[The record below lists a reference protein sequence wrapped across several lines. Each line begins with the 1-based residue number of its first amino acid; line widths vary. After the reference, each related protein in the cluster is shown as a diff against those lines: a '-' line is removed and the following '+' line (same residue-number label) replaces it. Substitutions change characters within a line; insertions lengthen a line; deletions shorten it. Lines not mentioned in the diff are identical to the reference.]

1 MAKVTNKFVEKKNA
15 APKTPKF
22 IHHIA
27 DALRAAGYTP
37 EELDL
42 YRADVLAFLPPEEE
56 KKIKLAAIRQLWKY
70 EHLRCYPTDVVMSP
84 MPRHYRTTSKR
95 RAFYSHGKFALE
107 MGYVGKKGGGNGDEL
122 EAELHNRIYALLQQ
136 SLSQKKNEEI
146 AKSLNYCILR
156 GSYTEAALI
165 LNVYRVNGDVVRR
178 CKALADELRK
188 EVPELISMFLFLDE
202 TKSEYYLESSARMGK
217 ARLFKKFFGPDH
229 LVQKLHDKKLFY
241 TPDVFSQVNS
251 SMCETFAD
259 TALALLRPAPGAH
272 VIDLYCGYGLLAL
285 RAAMDV
291 NVNSI
296 TGMDW
301 EGPSIRSATSNAE
314 HLFPAK
320 NIRFL
325 AGAVTSDALK
335 DRLPPPS
342 GKEYVILDPPR
353 QGAAAGVL
361 EAIAARRPERIVHIF
376 CGTDTISAALHHW
389 HANGYDAKKVRV
401 LDMFPGSANVETLV
415 LLERQ

>member
-1 MAKVTNKFVEKKNA
+1 MIKNTKKPAEKNTA
-15 APKTPKF
+15 AAKTPKF

-27 DALRAAGYTP
+27 DALRAAGHAP

-42 YRADVLAFLPPEEE
+42 YRADVLAFLSPEEE
-56 KKIKLAAIRQLWKY
+56 NQIKLAAIRQMWKY
-70 EHLRCYPTDVVMSP
+70 EHLRCHPKDVVMSP

-95 RAFYSHGKFALE
+95 RAFYLRGKFTLE
-107 MGYVGKKGGGNGDEL
+107 MGYTGKKGGGNGDVL
-122 EAELHNRIYALLQQ
+122 EAELHNRIYALLQR
-136 SLSQKKNEEI
+136 SLTQKKNEEL

-165 LNVYRVNGDVVRR
+165 LNVYRVNGNVVRC
-178 CKALADELRK
+178 CKVLAEELRK
-188 EVPELISMFLFLDE
+188 AVPELISMFLFLDE
-202 TKSEYYLESSARMGK
+202 TRSEYYLEASAKTGK
-217 ARLFKKFFGPDH
+217 ARLFKKFFGPEH

-259 TALALLRPAPGAH
+259 MALSLLKPEPGAS

-291 NVNSI
+291 NVNTV

-301 EGPSIRSATSNAE
+301 EGPSIRSAVSNAE

-320 NIRFL
+320 DIRFL
-325 AGAVTSDALK
+325 AGAVTPDAIK
-335 DRLPPPS
+335 ERLPLPAK
-342 GKEYVILDPPR
+342 KEYVILDPPR
-353 QGAAAGVL
+353 QGASAGVL
-361 EAIAARRPERIVHIF
+361 EAIASRRPAKILHIF
-376 CGTDTISAALHHW
+376 CGTDTISSALHHW
-389 HANGYDAKKVRV
+389 HANGYDVKQVRV